1 MRQTID
7 QRFLAKVSQFG
18 RESDGS
24 TAIEYAMVGSLMAV
38 ALIAA
43 MSSLGQSVAATY
55 GKVGSA
61 LEGTPDMPGPT
72 TAAASM
78 AAPKS
83 AASTAPTKP

>member
-1 MRQTID
+1 
-7 QRFLAKVSQFG
+7 
-18 RESDGS
+18 
-24 TAIEYAMVGSLMAV
+24 MVGSLMAV